1 MPRTPRTHLRRLTVA
16 ALATT
21 LAVGAAACS
30 REGDSTA
37 TKAKATTGGKVR
49 IGLVQINQQAIFFN
63 QMNDGAKAA
72 AKKTGATLTVFN
84 ANDDAVQQ
92 NQAVQDFVQ
101 QGYDAVI
108 VEAIDVNGIKPA
120 LRAASKAGVKVIAV
134 DGIIDDPAVDVQVG
148 VDNAAAGKQIGA
160 FVNDYDSTNKVT
172 AKVGV
177 VGALNSYIQNLRKDN
192 FVSTVKAKGATVLQ
206 TVDGKN
212 TQEGA
217 ATAAE
222 NLLTAQKGMNTV
234 YATGE
239 PALLGTVAAVKSA
252 GAQNRVKVFG
262 WDLTKQAIDGIDAGY
277 VAGVVQQDPET
288 EGTKAVDAAVSL
300 VKGEKIAKNINV
312 PVTIV
317 TEKNVDPYRSIFK

>member
-1 MPRTPRTHLRRLTVA
+1 MPSTALRRLSVA
-16 ALATT
+16 TLVTA
-21 LAVGAAACS
+21 LAVGVTAGCS
-30 REGDSTA
+30 REGDSTTA
-37 TKAKATTGGKVR
+37 KAKSTASGGKVR
-49 IGLVQINQQAIFFN
+49 IGLVQVNQQAIFFN

-72 AKKTGATLTVFN
+72 AKKTGADLTVFN

-120 LRAASKAGVKVIAV
+120 LRAAAKAGVKVIAV
-134 DGIIDDPAVDVQVG
+134 DGIIDDPSVDVQVG

-160 FVNDYDSTNKVT
+160 FVNEYDSTNKIS
-172 AKVGV
+172 ANIGV

-262 WDLTKQAIDGIDAGY
+262 WDLTKQAIDGIDAGF
-277 VAGVVQQDPET
+277 VAGVVQQDPKT
-288 EGTKAVDAAVSL
+288 EGGKAVEAAVAL
-300 VKGEKIAKNINV
+300 VKGETVAKEIDV

-317 TEKNVDPYRSIFK
+317 TKKNVDPYRSIFK

>member
-1 MPRTPRTHLRRLTVA
+1 MSSTALRRISVATLTA
-16 ALATT
+16 ALV
-21 LAVGAAACS
+21 VGVTAGCS
-30 REGDSTA
+30 REDASTA
-37 TKAKATTGGKVR
+37 AKAKSTASGGKVR
-49 IGLVQINQQAIFFN
+49 IGLVQVNQQAIFFN
-63 QMNDGAKAA
+63 QMNAGAEAA
-72 AKKTGATLTVFN
+72 AKKTGADLTVFN

-92 NQAVQDFVQ
+92 TQAVQNFVQ

-120 LRAASKAGVKVIAV
+120 LRAAAKAGVKVIAV

-148 VDNAAAGKQIGA
+148 VDNAAAGKQMGA
-160 FVNDYDSTNKVT
+160 FVNAYDSAHHVT
-172 AKVGV
+172 AKIGV
-177 VGALNSYIQNLRKDN
+177 VGALNSYIQNLRKDS
-192 FVSTVKAKGATVLQ
+192 FAAAAKAKGATVVQ

-239 PALLGTVAAVKSA
+239 PSLLGTVAAVKSA

-262 WDLTKQAIDGIDAGY
+262 WDLTKQAIDGIDAGF
-277 VAGVVQQDPET
+277 VAGVVQQDPKT
-288 EGTKAVDAAVSL
+288 EGTKAVEAAVSL
-300 VKGEKIAKNINV
+300 VGGKSVTKKIDV